1 MSKQVSKPQLPLDTK
16 LKLIAIHKETFKET
30 YTTITYEEWI
40 NFKKDKNY
48 YYRTIQV
55 I

>member
-1 MSKQVSKPQLPLDTK
+1 MSKQVSRPQLSLDTK
-16 LKLIAIHKETFKET
+16 LKLIAIHKETFEESSKI
-30 YTTITYEEWI
+30 ITYEELI

-48 YYRTIQV
+48 YYRTIQ

>member
-1 MSKQVSKPQLPLDTK
+1 MAKSTIALPIDTK
-16 LKLIAIHKETFKET
+16 LKLIAIHKETFEET
-30 YTTITYEEWI
+30 YTNITYEEWI

-48 YYRTIQV
+48 YYRVVQV